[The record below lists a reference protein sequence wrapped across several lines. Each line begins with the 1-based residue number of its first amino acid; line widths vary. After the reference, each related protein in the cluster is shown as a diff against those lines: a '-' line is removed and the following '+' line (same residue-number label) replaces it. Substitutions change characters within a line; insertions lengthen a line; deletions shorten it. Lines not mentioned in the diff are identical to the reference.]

1 MNIAIPTLEE
11 RVSPVFDVAQSVVL
25 IEIDAGQELK
35 RRTFEL
41 LSRDLAQR
49 VAEVLRHGIKV
60 LICGAISRPLE
71 TMLVAA
77 GIRVIPQTCGAVEE
91 VVQAFVAGRL
101 NDRAFLMPGCCG
113 RRRHGWRGARRR
125 AGCGRGQKGK
135 RADEQT
141 N

>member
-1 MNIAIPTLEE
+1 MNVAIPILDE
-11 RVSPVFDVAQSVVL
+11 RVSPVFDVAQSVILV
-25 IEIDAGQELK
+25 ELDGVREL
-35 RRTFEL
+35 RRQTVAMHSQDLTRRVDEL
-41 LSRDLAQR
+41 SQHD
-49 VAEVLRHGIKV
+49 VNV

-71 TMLVAA
+71 AMVVAA

-113 RRRHGWRGARRR
+113 RRRHGWRGARRHADCSR
-125 AGCGRGQKGK
+125 QREDK

-141 N
+141 H

>member
-1 MNIAIPTLEE
+1 MLEN
-11 RVSPVFDVAQSVVL
+11 RVSPVFDVAQSVLLV
-25 IEIDAGQELK
+25 EFDAGKELR

-41 LSRDLAQR
+41 QSQDLARR
-49 VAEVLRHGIKV
+49 VAEVSGHGVKV

-71 TMLVAA
+71 AMLVAA
-77 GIRVIPQTCGAVEE
+77 GIRVIPQTCGFVEE
-91 VVQAFVAGRL
+91 VVQAFIAGRL

-135 RADEQT
+135 RTDEHT